1 MIITYNEYEKDWKHK
16 RYYLYCIIS
25 FEKLSMRA
33 RNVMLNKIKQLQ
45 GLQPVFA
52 AGEMIVNRPIKK
64 SLFSVKL
71 LPYFYL

>member
-1 MIITYNEYEKDWKHK
+1 
-16 RYYLYCIIS
+16 
-25 FEKLSMRA
+25 MRA

-45 GLQPVFA
+45 GLQLVFA